1 MNFLTLFTKPNLIAA
16 HRGDRSIQ
24 PENTMASLRSS
35 VGKCDFIEID
45 VQLSK
50 DMVPVI
56 LHDDTLERTSNV
68 KAVFHNRTPW
78 YVNEFTL
85 LELEKL
91 DLGSWFNGVYE
102 PILTLRQAL
111 MFAVEE
117 KQYLNI
123 EVKDMSEIADDEE
136 VMRIIL
142 DEIKHS
148 GAEALVIISSFYH
161 PYLLLSKKL
170 ASLIPTAALQ
180 EDKREDMVKY
190 MHALNVD
197 ACNLDDVITDE
208 HTVRRLREAGFAVNV
223 YTVNNPQ
230 RMKELF
236 KWGVNAVFTD
246 VPDQDLLKDRTS

>member
-1 MNFLTLFTKPNLIAA
+1 MNFLTLITKQNLIAA
-16 HRGDRSIQ
+16 HRGDRSLK

-50 DMVPVI
+50 DMLPVI
-56 LHDDTLERTSNV
+56 VHDDTLERTSNV
-68 KAVFHNRTPW
+68 KAVFLNRTPW
-78 YVNEFTL
+78 YVNDFTL
-85 LELEKL
+85 SELEKL
-91 DLGSWFNGVYE
+91 DLGSWFNGTYE

-123 EVKDMSEIADDEE
+123 EVKDISEIADDEE
-136 VMRIIL
+136 VMQIIL
-142 DEIKHS
+142 DEIKHC
-148 GAEALVIISSFYH
+148 GAETLVIISSFYH
-161 PYLLLSKKL
+161 PYLSLSKKL
-170 ASLIPTAALQ
+170 APLIPTAALQ

-223 YTVNNPQ
+223 YTVNDPQ
-230 RMKELF
+230 RMQELF
-236 KWGVNAVFTD
+236 LWGVNAVFTD
-246 VPDQDLLKDRTS
+246 VPDQDLLKGRAS